1 MTRQRALILDIL
13 QASRGHLTA
22 DEIFVQ
28 ARQTMPNIARGT
40 VYRNLKLMEQSG
52 EVGRLEMS
60 DGPDL
65 YDRAPTPHGH
75 LLCDGCG
82 TLSDV
87 PVVGLVKE
95 LETAIGTEVRSYQL
109 TIHYLC
115 PACRRKNA

>member
-22 DEIFVQ
+22 EEIFVQ

-65 YDRAPTPHGH
+65 YDRTPTPHVH

-95 LETAIGTEVRSYQL
+95 LETAIGTEVRGYQL
-109 TIHYLC
+109 TIRYLC
-115 PACRRKNA
+115 PACRRKHV

>member
-1 MTRQRALILDIL
+1 MTRQRALILNVL
-13 QASRGHLTA
+13 QASHGHLTA
-22 DEIFVQ
+22 EEIFVR

-52 EVGRLEMS
+52 EVGRLEVS

-65 YDRAPTPHGH
+65 YDRTPTPHGH
-75 LLCDGCG
+75 LLCDGCV

-95 LETAIGTEVRSYQL
+95 LETAIGTEVRGYQL
-109 TIHYLC
+109 TIRYLC
-115 PACRRKNA
+115 PACRRKHV